1 MIYFFCRE
9 NLPES
14 TYKYQL
20 LGLNLL
26 CLLAQNRVA
35 EFHTVSKET
44 ILKDSKWMDNIN
56 YWIKQ
61 ILKVLNNI
69 YKLKN

>member
-35 EFHTVSKET
+35 EFHTVSK
-44 ILKDSKWMDNIN
+44 DNFMGFQVN
-56 YWIKQ
+56 GQY
-61 ILKVLNNI
+61 
-69 YKLKN
+69 

>member
-35 EFHTVSKET
+35 EFHTVSK
-44 ILKDSKWMDNIN
+44 DNFKGFQVN
-56 YWIKQ
+56 GQY
-61 ILKVLNNI
+61 
-69 YKLKN
+69 